1 MQLANM
7 LVRLR
12 GTEALRDPEVAT
24 ALRLSDTQQVRIQN
38 VYRRNMASLRHRLR
52 ELLQRCGRRSSVRD
66 TLREFQSQSGA
77 QIVSLLS
84 PEQQQQF
91 ENMRSDSGR

>member
-24 ALRLSDTQQVRIQN
+24 ALRLSDTQQIRIQN

-52 ELLQRCGRRSSVRD
+52 ELFHRSSRQSPVRD
-66 TLREFQSQSGA
+66 TLREFQSQSGQ

-91 ENMRSDSGR
+91 EQMRSDAAR